1 MSFFDRGNTM
11 YVDATL
17 GWKFPTWDSLKALF
31 SKYMPQWPAGAR
43 SYQTEVLGDAQGA
56 VMFFTNT
63 PQEFGHEIR
72 GIAVVDIRNGKF
84 VRWVDY
90 WDGCHFG
97 VSATESLR
105 TPPAQ
110 FPADF
115 GESRVGESA
124 APAMT
129 RIVGEL
135 STDFARDNGE
145 QAAQLFAPDAVL
157 EDLTLRTAVVGRP
170 VDRGLPRASFALT
183 PLRPGRTCATSSE
196 ERPAEATGGRTRAPR
211 PREASTR
218 SSSIPGDRSCS

>member
-1 MSFFDRGNTM
+1 MSFFDRGNTT

-90 WDGCHFG
+90 WDGRHFG
-97 VSATESLR
+97 VSATESLH

-129 RIVGEL
+129 RYSPI
-135 STDFARDNGE
+135 AW
-145 QAAQLFAPDAVL
+145 QAISEASCTISRV
-157 EDLTLRTAVVGRP
+157 
-170 VDRGLPRASFALT
+170 RASRLPCDSTWSKAKLSKTSISSGSVFASVET
-183 PLRPGRTCATSSE
+183 WPGN
-196 ERPAEATGGRTRAPR
+196 
-211 PREASTR
+211 
-218 SSSIPGDRSCS
+218 SSS

>member
-1 MSFFDRGNTM
+1 MSFFDRGNTT

-17 GWKFPTWDSLKALF
+17 GWKFPTRESLKALF

-56 VMFFTNT
+56 VVFFTNT

-90 WDGCHFG
+90 WDGRHFG

-105 TPPAQ
+105 TPPACTR
-110 FPADF
+110 PSWAA
-115 GESRVGESA
+115 SRSRPTSRGPCPHS
-124 APAMT
+124 PT
-129 RIVGEL
+129 
-135 STDFARDNGE
+135 AR
-145 QAAQLFAPDAVL
+145 AHK
-157 EDLTLRTAVVGRP
+157 
-170 VDRGLPRASFALT
+170 
-183 PLRPGRTCATSSE
+183 CATSSE
-196 ERPAEATGGRTRAPR
+196 ERPAEVTNGRTRAPR